1 MKLINSLSIL
11 PLIITLSILRADYTA
26 DVMFT
31 DSEYN
36 EIGPEYPVGTETV
49 YFEVYDPDVSG
60 DLDVVLSSG
69 TDTEGETLTLNEVDG
84 ETGYF
89 RGSIPVGVASTS
101 LLNEDLLPARIEE
114 LRSQYPDYVDE
125 DLRSLAEGQLVEEAI
140 NNPPANTYTRE
151 QDGILQVQSGDLV
164 LSLIHI

>member
-11 PLIITLSILRADYTA
+11 PLILTLSILKADYTA

-36 EIGPEYPVGTETV
+36 EIGPEYPAGTETV
-49 YFEVYDPDVSG
+49 YFEVYDSDITGS
-60 DLDVVLSSG
+60 LDVTLTSD

-101 LLNEDLLPARIEE
+101 LLDEDLLPARIAE
-114 LRSQYPDYVDE
+114 LRSEYPDRSDE
-125 DLRSLAEGQLVEEAI
+125 YLRDI
-140 NNPPANTYTRE
+140 NTIQENMKFIEMVR
-151 QDGILQVQSGDLV
+151 LL
-164 LSLIHI
+164 LIRFN